1 MTQSRRPVIITPGL
15 PKRRETVSWQRSG
28 SEPKKRLRSA
38 AITLSVVV
46 MSTAIAGQLVRLAWV
61 GRTGLT
67 IAISNPIANSFAR
80 PDIVD
85 RRGRLLAT
93 DVSLPSLYADPSRI
107 LDHNAVVEQL
117 TNLMPDLNGP
127 KLRADLSDRSR
138 RFVWVRRGVSPT
150 IAQHIHNLGFPG
162 LSFKNELKRAYPAG
176 KLAGH
181 VLGAV
186 NVDNK
191 GVAGLEQYIDTEVGA
206 DPVLGTALSRKA
218 PVQTSLDLGVQHAL
232 QDELKSA
239 MRRYQAKGASGVVLD
254 VETGEVMAAAS
265 LPGVDPMQPAQ
276 LQEPERQDRVTGG
289 TYELGSIFKAFTV
302 AMALEAGLV
311 TAKTRLDV
319 SKPLVDGRHT
329 IRDGHGSGRPLSVT
343 EIFTHSSNVGAGLLS
358 LAAGPERH
366 KRFLETFRL
375 LGPIKTE
382 AGLVAAPQSPE
393 VWQRIQQITISFG
406 HGIAVSP
413 LQFAAAG
420 AALVNGGRY
429 HRPTFLRQGTV
440 GPRDG
445 QRVLSEA
452 TSRTM
457 RKLMRLNVKD
467 GAGTGRHANVPGYR
481 VGGKTGTA
489 EVAGRGGYKKKTV
502 ISSFF
507 SAFPMDQPR
516 YVVLVSIFE
525 PTGNRAS
532 GGNITASRNA
542 APTTAR
548 VIERIAPLLN
558 VAPRRALAVLKK

>member
-1 MTQSRRPVIITPGL
+1 M
-15 PKRRETVSWQRSG
+15 
-28 SEPKKRLRSA
+28 
-38 AITLSVVV
+38 TLSVVA
-46 MSTAIAGQLVRLAWV
+46 MSTAIASQLVHLAWV
-61 GRTGLT
+61 GQASLT
-67 IAISNPIANSFAR
+67 VAISNPIANSFAR

-93 DVSLPSLYADPSRI
+93 DVSLPSLFADPSRI

-117 TNLMPDLNGP
+117 TDLMPDLNRS

-138 RFVWVRRGVSPT
+138 QFVWIRRGVSPAV
-150 IAQHIHNLGFPG
+150 AQHIHNLGFPG
-162 LSFKNELKRAYPAG
+162 LGFKNELKRAYPAG

-191 GVAGLEQYIDTEVGA
+191 GVAGLEHYIDTEVGA

-232 QDELKSA
+232 GDELKSA
-239 MRRYQAKGASGVVLD
+239 MRRYHAKGASGVVLD

-265 LPGVDPMQPAQ
+265 FPGVDPMQPAE
-276 LQEPERQDRVTGG
+276 LQDPDRQDRVAGG

-311 TAKTRLDV
+311 TANTRLDV
-319 SKPLVDGRHT
+319 SQPLVDGRHT
-329 IRDGHGSGRPLSVT
+329 IRDAHGSGRPLSVT
-343 EIFTHSSNVGAGLLS
+343 EIFTHSSNVGAGLLA

-366 KRFLETFRL
+366 ERFLETFQL
-375 LGPIKTE
+375 LKPIKTE
-382 AGLVAAPQSPE
+382 AGGVAPPQAPKD
-393 VWQRIQQITISFG
+393 WRRIQQITISFG
-406 HGIAVSP
+406 HGMAVSP

-420 AALVNGGRY
+420 AALINGGRY
-429 HRPTFLRQGTV
+429 HRPTFLRQQAV

-445 QRVLSEA
+445 TRVLSEA
-452 TSRTM
+452 TSQTM
-457 RKLMRLNVKD
+457 RRLMRLNVTDK
-467 GAGTGRHANVPGYR
+467 AGTGRRADVPGYL

-489 EVAGRGGYKKKTV
+489 EMPGRGGYKKKTV

-507 SAFPMDQPR
+507 GAFPMDQPR

-525 PTGNRAS
+525 PKGNRAS
-532 GGNITASRNA
+532 GGGITASRNA
-542 APTTAR
+542 APTTAL

-558 VAPRRALAVLKK
+558 VAPRRALAAAQ

>member
-1 MTQSRRPVIITPGL
+1 MQLRRPVIITPGL
-15 PKRRETVSWQRSG
+15 PKRREAASWQKPSG
-28 SEPKKRLRSA
+28 GQKMKMRSA
-38 AITLSVVV
+38 VVTLSVVA
-46 MSTAIAGQLVRLAWV
+46 MSTAIAGQLLHLAWV
-61 GRTGLT
+61 GRGELT
-67 IAISNPIANSFAR
+67 TAISNPIANSFAR

-93 DVSLPSLYADPSRI
+93 DVSLPSLFADPSHI
-107 LDHNAVVEQL
+107 LDRDAVVEQL
-117 TNLMPDLNGP
+117 VNLMPDLDGA
-127 KLRADLSDRSR
+127 KLRIELSDRSR
-138 RFVWVRRGVSPT
+138 RFVWVRRGISPA

-162 LSFKNELKRAYPAG
+162 LGFKNELKRAYPAG
-176 KLAGH
+176 NLAGH
-181 VLGAV
+181 VLGGV

-191 GVAGLEQYIDTEVGA
+191 GVAGLEQYIDQEVGT

-218 PVQTSLDLGVQHAL
+218 PVQTSLDLGVQHGL

-254 VETGEVMAAAS
+254 VETGEVLATAS

-276 LQEPERQDRVTGG
+276 LQEPERQDRIAGG
-289 TYELGSIFKAFTV
+289 TYELGSIFKAFTI

-311 TAKTRLDV
+311 TTDTRLDV
-319 SKPLVDGRHT
+319 SQPLRDGRYT
-329 IRDGHGSGRPLSVT
+329 IRDGHGSGRPLSVA
-343 EIFTHSSNVGAGLLS
+343 EIFTHSSNVGAGMLA

-375 LGPIKTE
+375 LGPMKTE
-382 AGLVAAPQSPE
+382 AGPVAPPQAPE
-393 VWQRIQQITISFG
+393 DWHRIQQITISFG
-406 HGIAVSP
+406 HGMAVSP

-420 AALVNGGRY
+420 AALINGGRY
-429 HRPTFLRQGTV
+429 IRPTFLRQRTI
-440 GPRDG
+440 GPLDG
-445 QRVLSEA
+445 ERVLSEA
-452 TSRTM
+452 TSQSM
-457 RKLMRLNVKD
+457 RELMRLNVID
-467 GAGTGRHANVPGYR
+467 AAGTGRRADVPGYR

-507 SAFPMDQPR
+507 GAFPMEQPR
-516 YVVLVSIFE
+516 YVVLVSLFE

-532 GGNITASRNA
+532 GGSITAGRNA

-558 VAPRRALAVLKK
+558 VAPARALAALTK

>member
-1 MTQSRRPVIITPGL
+1 MTQLRRPVIITPGL
-15 PKRRETVSWQRSG
+15 PKRRQAASWQRTDG
-28 SEPKKRLRSA
+28 QQKKTFRSA
-38 AITLSVVV
+38 VMTVSVVA
-46 MSTAIAGQLVRLAWV
+46 MSTAIAGQLVHLAWL
-61 GRTGLT
+61 GQTGLT
-67 IAISNPIANSFAR
+67 AAISNPIATSFAR

-93 DVSLPSLYADPSRI
+93 DVSLPSLFADPSRI
-107 LDHNAVVEQL
+107 LDRNVVVEQL
-117 TNLMPDLNGP
+117 TKLMPDLNGA
-127 KLRADLSDRSR
+127 KLRADLSDRAR
-138 RFVWVRRGVSPT
+138 RFVWVRRGVSPA

-162 LSFKNELKRAYPAG
+162 LGFKNELKRAYPAG

-206 DPVLGTALSRKA
+206 DPVLGTDLSRKA

-239 MRRYQAKGASGVVLD
+239 MRRYQSKGASGVVLD

-265 LPGVDPMQPAQ
+265 LPGVDPMQPTE
-276 LQEPERQDRVTGG
+276 LQDPERQDRVAGG

-311 TAKTRLDV
+311 TADTRIDV

-343 EIFTHSSNVGAGLLS
+343 EIFTHSSNVGAGMLA

-366 KRFLETFRL
+366 KRFLDTFRL
-375 LGPIKTE
+375 LSSMKTE
-382 AGLVAAPQSPE
+382 AGGIAPPQAPK

-406 HGIAVSP
+406 HGMAVSP

-429 HRPTFLRQGTV
+429 HHPTFLRQKTV
-440 GPRDG
+440 GPHEG
-445 QRVLSEA
+445 ERVLSEA
-452 TSRTM
+452 NKSNDAQLDAFERDRCSR
-457 RKLMRLNVKD
+457 
-467 GAGTGRHANVPGYR
+467 YR
-481 VGGKTGTA
+481 
-489 EVAGRGGYKKKTV
+489 
-502 ISSFF
+502 
-507 SAFPMDQPR
+507 
-516 YVVLVSIFE
+516 
-525 PTGNRAS
+525 
-532 GGNITASRNA
+532 
-542 APTTAR
+542 TAR
-548 VIERIAPLLN
+548 RCAWVFGWWKN
-558 VAPRRALAVLKK
+558 WHS